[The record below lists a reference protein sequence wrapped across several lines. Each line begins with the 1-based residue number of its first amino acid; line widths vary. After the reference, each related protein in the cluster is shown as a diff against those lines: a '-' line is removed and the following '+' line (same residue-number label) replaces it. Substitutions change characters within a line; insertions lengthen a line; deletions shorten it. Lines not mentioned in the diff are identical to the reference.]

1 LLTAGGPDLAYVAGA
16 SFCVMP
22 QQNNQH
28 YRGLVIATSKFTWQP
43 AQRTLLVVRH
53 DDSLLLTARP

>member
-1 LLTAGGPDLAYVAGA
+1 ML
-16 SFCVMP
+16 

-28 YRGLVIATSKFTWQP
+28 YRGLVIATSKFTGQP